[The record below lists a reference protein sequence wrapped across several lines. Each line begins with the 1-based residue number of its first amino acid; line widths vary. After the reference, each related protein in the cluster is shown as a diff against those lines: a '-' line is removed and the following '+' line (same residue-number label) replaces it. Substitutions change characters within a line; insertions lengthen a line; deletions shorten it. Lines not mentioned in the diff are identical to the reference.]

1 MIKKKILPK
10 LIASDIGGT
19 LVRGGNTI
27 PSFTAHV
34 LNRLIN
40 NGFPVALITGYNY
53 NTTITYTRG
62 LDERILLLPQNG
74 TLCLKEKKITWE
86 YRIPPHEAKELHNYL
101 AQNNFPTIIYKGKNE
116 DFKNF
121 YIHQNDISSLN
132 YSFQR
137 ISGLENFENITG
149 ISTLLPD
156 DVARTARPNI
166 QEIAGTKF
174 KVIYTR
180 ESKGSWLEVVH
191 PDVRKDL
198 AMKRLCDELSIPLAN
213 VIYFGDNFNDLEVL
227 RSVGFPVLVDNAAPE
242 LKEEFETVVPSVD
255 EQGVATYLNTL
266 YNLGEK

>member
-156 DVARTARPNI
+156 DVARTARP
-166 QEIAGTKF
+166 
-174 KVIYTR
+174 
-180 ESKGSWLEVVH
+180 
-191 PDVRKDL
+191 
-198 AMKRLCDELSIPLAN
+198 M
-213 VIYFGDNFNDLEVL
+213 
-227 RSVGFPVLVDNAAPE
+227 AA
-242 LKEEFETVVPSVD
+242 
-255 EQGVATYLNTL
+255 
-266 YNLGEK
+266 

>member
-1 MIKKKILPK
+1 MIKKSILPK

-19 LVRGGNTI
+19 LVHGGNTI
-27 PSFTAHV
+27 PSFTVAV
-34 LNRLIN
+34 LNKLIN
-40 NGFPVALITGYNY
+40 NGIPVALITGYNY

-74 TLCLKEKKITWE
+74 SLCIKEKKITWE
-86 YRIPPHEAKELHNYL
+86 YRIPPQEARELYIYL
-101 AQNNFPTIIYKGKNE
+101 TQNNFPTIVYKGKNE

-121 YIHQNDISSLN
+121 YIYQNDISSLN

-137 ISGLENFENITG
+137 IPYLENFENITG

-156 DVARTARPNI
+156 DAARTARPNI
-166 QEIAGTKF
+166 QKIAGAKF

-191 PDVRKDL
+191 ADVRKDL
-198 AMKRLCDELSIPLAN
+198 AMKRLCAELSISPAD

-227 RSVGFPVLVDNAAPE
+227 RSVGFPVLVANAAPE
-242 LKEEFETVVPSVD
+242 LKEEFEIIVPSVD
-255 EQGVATYLNTL
+255 EQGVGTYLNTL
-266 YNLGEK
+266 YKLDED